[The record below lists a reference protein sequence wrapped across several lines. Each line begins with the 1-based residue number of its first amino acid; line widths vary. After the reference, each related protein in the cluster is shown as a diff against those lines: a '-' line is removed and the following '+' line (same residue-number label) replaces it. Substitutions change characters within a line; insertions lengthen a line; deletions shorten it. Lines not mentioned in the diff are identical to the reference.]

1 MSSKSPLKAK
11 RNLFYIALILLIG
24 LFIFRQTI
32 DISQFGTIQWTSQ
45 VIKSILLAICM
56 LVLRDLGYV
65 MRLRLLTDKKI
76 SFKELVKIILLWE
89 FGSAIT
95 PGMLGGKAVAIFLL
109 IQNKV
114 KAAKASSLVLLAII
128 LDEFIFVL
136 LFPILFF
143 IYGKSMLAPHTD
155 CPDWTVLQ
163 SKLSFL
169 KNIDYIQE
177 IVFTILTFIFL
188 FVAIAFIGIFVFPR
202 WIKNAFLNLSRIKI
216 LHRWQSQI
224 VEFGKEL
231 FETNIAYKNKKITF
245 WIQLALYTL
254 MSWAGRYMVGVAIVW
269 GFANAPLD
277 LGLIYAKQYALWLMF
292 YLPSTPGSSGLAEA
306 IYMAF
311 YCPYFEQGMS
321 GVIAFIW
328 RFISYYIY
336 VILGIFLIFWGMRTK
351 KK

>member
-1 MSSKSPLKAK
+1 
-11 RNLFYIALILLIG
+11 
-24 LFIFRQTI
+24 
-32 DISQFGTIQWTSQ
+32 
-45 VIKSILLAICM
+45 
-56 LVLRDLGYV
+56 
-65 MRLRLLTDKKI
+65 
-76 SFKELVKIILLWE
+76 
-89 FGSAIT
+89 
-95 PGMLGGKAVAIFLL
+95 
-109 IQNKV
+109 
-114 KAAKASSLVLLAII
+114 
-128 LDEFIFVL
+128 
-136 LFPILFF
+136 
-143 IYGKSMLAPHTD
+143 MLAPHTD
-155 CPDWTVLQ
+155 CPDWTILQ

-177 IVFTILTFIFL
+177 IVFAILTFIFL
-188 FVAIAFIGIFVFPR
+188 FVTIAFIGIFVFPR

-336 VILGIFLIFWGMRTK
+336 VILGIFLIFLGMRTK